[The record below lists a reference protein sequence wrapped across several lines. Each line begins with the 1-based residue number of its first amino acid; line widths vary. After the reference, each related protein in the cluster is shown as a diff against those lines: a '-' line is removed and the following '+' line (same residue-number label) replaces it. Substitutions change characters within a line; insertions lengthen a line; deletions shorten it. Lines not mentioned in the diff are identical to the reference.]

1 MWKNL
6 ILEIEKI
13 EKSFNDKLNT
23 PATDSEV
30 KKLRERMKKSFNVDL
45 PSEYEE
51 FLKTVNGLDFNGLVL
66 YGVDSYLLDTERD
79 ESICGLIETNEI
91 WYENEFQ
98 KKYLFLGDSNAA
110 HHLTP
115 WNDKRAIEAQELL
128 KEFGIHHDSA
138 ANGVFLPYKVNE
150 YVTTEVLHIG
160 NHSTDYMKEVTK
172 VLKEVK
178 EYGGTQA
185 DAVAAL
191 HDIRTRLLDGSL
203 KLNSPK

>member
-23 PATDSEV
+23 PVTDSEV
-30 KKLRERMKKSFNVDL
+30 QKLRERMKESFNVYL

-98 KKYLFLGDSNAA
+98 KEYLFLGDSNIAWFCKN
-110 HHLTP
+110 LSDGTYLELDKP
-115 WNDKRAIEAQELL
+115 SGTVMNTYNDFNTMLEEALKITLL
-128 KEFGIHHDSA
+128 
-138 ANGVFLPYKVNE
+138 
-150 YVTTEVLHIG
+150 
-160 NHSTDYMKEVTK
+160 
-172 VLKEVK
+172 
-178 EYGGTQA
+178 
-185 DAVAAL
+185 
-191 HDIRTRLLDGSL
+191 
-203 KLNSPK
+203 

>member
-1 MWKNL
+1 MWKNM

-23 PATDSEV
+23 PVTDSEV
-30 KKLRERMKKSFNVDL
+30 QKLRERMKESFNVDL

-98 KKYLFLGDSNAA
+98 KEYLFLGDSNIAWFCKN
-110 HHLTP
+110 LSDGTYLELDKP
-115 WNDKRAIEAQELL
+115 SGTVMNTYNDCNTMLEEALKTALL
-128 KEFGIHHDSA
+128 
-138 ANGVFLPYKVNE
+138 
-150 YVTTEVLHIG
+150 
-160 NHSTDYMKEVTK
+160 
-172 VLKEVK
+172 
-178 EYGGTQA
+178 
-185 DAVAAL
+185 
-191 HDIRTRLLDGSL
+191 
-203 KLNSPK
+203 

>member
-23 PATDSEV
+23 TATDSEV
-30 KKLRERMKKSFNVDL
+30 QKLRERMRESFNIDL

-98 KKYLFLGDSNAA
+98 KEYLFLGDSNISWFCKN
-110 HHLTP
+110 LSDGTYLELDKP
-115 WNDKRAIEAQELL
+115 SGTVMNTYNDCNTMLEEALKTALL
-128 KEFGIHHDSA
+128 
-138 ANGVFLPYKVNE
+138 
-150 YVTTEVLHIG
+150 
-160 NHSTDYMKEVTK
+160 
-172 VLKEVK
+172 
-178 EYGGTQA
+178 
-185 DAVAAL
+185 
-191 HDIRTRLLDGSL
+191 
-203 KLNSPK
+203 

>member
-98 KKYLFLGDSNAA
+98 KEYLFLGDSNIAWFSKN
-110 HHLTP
+110 LSDGTYLELDKP
-115 WNDKRAIEAQELL
+115 SGTVMNTYNDCNTMLEEALKTALL
-128 KEFGIHHDSA
+128 
-138 ANGVFLPYKVNE
+138 
-150 YVTTEVLHIG
+150 
-160 NHSTDYMKEVTK
+160 
-172 VLKEVK
+172 
-178 EYGGTQA
+178 
-185 DAVAAL
+185 
-191 HDIRTRLLDGSL
+191 
-203 KLNSPK
+203 

>member
-30 KKLRERMKKSFNVDL
+30 QKLREHTKEKFNVDL

-66 YGVDSYLLDTERD
+66 YGVDSPLLETEKD
-79 ESICGLIETNEI
+79 EQICGFIETNES

-98 KKYLFLGDSNAA
+98 KDYLFLGDSNIAWFCKN
-110 HHLTP
+110 LSDGTYLELDKP
-115 WNDKRAIEAQELL
+115 SGTVMKTYNDFNTMLEEALKTALL
-128 KEFGIHHDSA
+128 
-138 ANGVFLPYKVNE
+138 
-150 YVTTEVLHIG
+150 
-160 NHSTDYMKEVTK
+160 
-172 VLKEVK
+172 
-178 EYGGTQA
+178 
-185 DAVAAL
+185 
-191 HDIRTRLLDGSL
+191 
-203 KLNSPK
+203 

>member
-6 ILEIEKI
+6 IVDIEKI

-30 KKLRERMKKSFNVDL
+30 QKLKECMKENFNIDL

-66 YGVDSYLLDTERD
+66 YGVDSYLLDIERD

-98 KKYLFLGDSNAA
+98 KEYLFLGDSDIAWFCKK
-110 HHLTP
+110 LSDGTYLELDKP
-115 WNDKRAIEAQELL
+115 SGTVMETYNDFNTMLEEALKTALL
-128 KEFGIHHDSA
+128 
-138 ANGVFLPYKVNE
+138 
-150 YVTTEVLHIG
+150 
-160 NHSTDYMKEVTK
+160 
-172 VLKEVK
+172 
-178 EYGGTQA
+178 
-185 DAVAAL
+185 
-191 HDIRTRLLDGSL
+191 
-203 KLNSPK
+203 

>member
-23 PATDSEV
+23 PVTDSEV
-30 KKLRERMKKSFNVDL
+30 QKLRERMKESFNVDL

-98 KKYLFLGDSNAA
+98 KEYLFFGDSNIAWFCKS
-110 HHLTP
+110 LSDGTYLELDKP
-115 WNDKRAIEAQELL
+115 SGTVMNTYNDFNTMLEEALKITLL
-128 KEFGIHHDSA
+128 
-138 ANGVFLPYKVNE
+138 
-150 YVTTEVLHIG
+150 
-160 NHSTDYMKEVTK
+160 
-172 VLKEVK
+172 
-178 EYGGTQA
+178 
-185 DAVAAL
+185 
-191 HDIRTRLLDGSL
+191 
-203 KLNSPK
+203 

>member
-23 PATDSEV
+23 PVTDSEV
-30 KKLRERMKKSFNVDL
+30 QKLRERMKESFNVDL

-98 KKYLFLGDSNAA
+98 KSIFSLGIQILRGFVKAYQ
-110 HHLTP
+110 T
-115 WNDKRAIEAQELL
+115 
-128 KEFGIHHDSA
+128 
-138 ANGVFLPYKVNE
+138 
-150 YVTTEVLHIG
+150 VLI
-160 NHSTDYMKEVTK
+160 
-172 VLKEVK
+172 
-178 EYGGTQA
+178 
-185 DAVAAL
+185 
-191 HDIRTRLLDGSL
+191 
-203 KLNSPK
+203 

>member
-1 MWKNL
+1 MV
-6 ILEIEKI
+6 LEIKKI

-30 KKLRERMKKSFNVDL
+30 QKLRERMKESYNVDL

-98 KKYLFLGDSNAA
+98 KEYLFFGDSNIAWFCKS
-110 HHLTP
+110 LSDGTYLELDKP
-115 WNDKRAIEAQELL
+115 SGTVMNTYNDFNTMLEEALKITLL
-128 KEFGIHHDSA
+128 
-138 ANGVFLPYKVNE
+138 
-150 YVTTEVLHIG
+150 
-160 NHSTDYMKEVTK
+160 
-172 VLKEVK
+172 
-178 EYGGTQA
+178 
-185 DAVAAL
+185 
-191 HDIRTRLLDGSL
+191 
-203 KLNSPK
+203 